1 MVLPCQH
8 WKPSNEETMQV
19 SKRIW
24 KILFVTVILATA
36 GTAVYGIFLANF
48 IVPSTVNITG
58 APGIQVL
65 DGVLGG
71 VLTSLTW
78 GDVQQ
83 TTSSTHLIYLKN
95 TGQSQVWFLDGTVQS
110 LTTNPALPTGVTLT
124 WNLVQLFGIQQ
135 CSTMS
140 GVIGS
145 GITACLPLAPGTQS
159 TGITLTL
166 SVSASAAQGQVSFT
180 TVFSAYSTPIG

>member
-1 MVLPCQH
+1 MNIPTFTRRL
-8 WKPSNEETMQV
+8 
-19 SKRIW
+19 I
-24 KILFVTVILATA
+24 VILLVS
-36 GTAVYGIFLANF
+36 AVITSAAVAVFLANF

-95 TGQSQVWFLDGTVQS
+95 TGQSTVWFLDGTVQS
-110 LTTNPALPTGVTLT
+110 LATNPALPAGVTLT

-145 GITACLPLAPGTQS
+145 GITACLPLAPGIQS
-159 TGITLTL
+159 TGVTLTL